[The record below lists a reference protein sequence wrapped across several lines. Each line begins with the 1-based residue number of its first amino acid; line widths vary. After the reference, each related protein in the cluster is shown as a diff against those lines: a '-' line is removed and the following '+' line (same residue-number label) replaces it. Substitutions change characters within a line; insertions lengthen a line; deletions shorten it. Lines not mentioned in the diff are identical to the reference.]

1 MMVKILVALPAW
13 GGVKSL
19 SHTGPWDFARSAN
32 LELFGNIDIII
43 RIYAS
48 NIEISGT

>member
-1 MMVKILVALPAW
+1 MVNILVALPAW
-13 GGVKSL
+13 VGGVKSL